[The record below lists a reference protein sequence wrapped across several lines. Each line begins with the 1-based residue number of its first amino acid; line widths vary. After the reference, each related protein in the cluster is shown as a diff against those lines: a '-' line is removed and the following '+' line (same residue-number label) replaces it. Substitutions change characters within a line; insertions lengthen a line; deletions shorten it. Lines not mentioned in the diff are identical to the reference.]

1 MGYIF
6 RIVFR
11 NIPSKVSQIMRQLK
25 STYQDLRELFENEI
39 KIRHIAEDLKCCS
52 YEDASTIIK
61 QQMEI
66 SDFDVMGIKSKR
78 KIEGFIY
85 RSDLK
90 TGSMKNYEK
99 KFANS
104 DLVDESLPLI
114 TIFSALREAPR
125 KFVTRNKEVV
135 GIVTRGDLQ
144 KAPVRMWL
152 FGIISLLEMH
162 LLRIIRHHF
171 EGDKWRFH
179 LKDKR
184 IQKAEE
190 LFAIRKE
197 RNEELDLVDC
207 LQFCDKSDLIFEI
220 PGVREAME
228 EKFGKSAKQRLK
240 STEGL
245 RNKLFHAQDI
255 VTGSTWPEVID
266 LIKSIE
272 SFLELFE
279 NK

>member
-1 MGYIF
+1 M
-6 RIVFR
+6 
-11 NIPSKVSQIMRQLK
+11 KQLK
-25 STYQDLRELFENEI
+25 STYQELRELFENEI
-39 KIRHIAEDLKCCS
+39 KIKHIAENLKCCN

-61 QQMEI
+61 KQMEK
-66 SDFDVMGIKSKR
+66 SDFDVMGIKNKG

-90 TGSMKNYEK
+90 PAPIKNYK
-99 KFANS
+99 KTFVDS

-114 TIFSALREAPR
+114 NIFSALRDSPR

-144 KAPVRMWL
+144 KTPVRMWL
-152 FGIISLLEMH
+152 FGLISLLEMQ

-179 LKDKR
+179 LKDNR

-197 RNEELDLVDC
+197 RNEELDLADC
-207 LQFCDKSDLIFEI
+207 LQFCDKSDLCFEI
-220 PGVREAME
+220 PGVKDSMD
-228 EKFGKSAKQRLK
+228 KKWGKSAKRRLK
-240 STEGL
+240 SAESL
-245 RNKLFHAQDI
+245 RNKLFHAHDL
-255 VTGSTWPEVID
+255 VTGSTWLEVID
-266 LIKSIE
+266 LVKSIE
-272 SFLELFE
+272 SFLEFFE
-279 NK
+279 SID